1 MEGRRALSYQV
12 RHIFANIH
20 HPFPLTASPPKGL
33 KGFIPVGPRP
43 TECVLPA
50 QGNANNEL
58 LANFAE
64 KTLEGGTKAKLE
76 IWVVNL
82 GEAFKDAT

>member
-43 TECVLPA
+43 TECVLPP

-64 KTLEGGTKAKLE
+64 KSRPKPWK
-76 IWVVNL
+76 VVQGPKWKSGL
-82 GEAFKDAT
+82 